1 MSAAHRPWETHYE
14 AQRIEV
20 LLETPTLRILDA
32 TFGPD
37 DLVPWHIHNN
47 IVDHFWVISG
57 QLEIATRNPDQTAVL
72 SAGEYFQVLPGC
84 AHRVRT
90 LSCECRFVN
99 LQGMGHYD
107 FVPASLGN
115 PDGEPQTRRT

>member
-1 MSAAHRPWETHYE
+1 MAATSPQRPWETDYE

-20 LLETPTLRILDA
+20 IHETPMLRILDA
-32 TFGPD
+32 TFGAA

-57 QLEIATRNPDQTAVL
+57 DLEITTRNPDQMVVL
-72 SAGEYFQVLPGC
+72 SAGGYFQVLPGC
-84 AHRVRT
+84 AHRVR
-90 LSCECRFVN
+90 CRGGECRFIN

-107 FVPASLGN
+107 FVPTTVAN
-115 PDGEPQTRRT
+115 PDG